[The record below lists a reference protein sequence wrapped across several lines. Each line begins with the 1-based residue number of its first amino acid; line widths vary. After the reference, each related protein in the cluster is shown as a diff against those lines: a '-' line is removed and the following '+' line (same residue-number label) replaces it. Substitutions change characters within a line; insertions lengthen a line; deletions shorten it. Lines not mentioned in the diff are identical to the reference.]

1 MGNKQRILM
10 FAILNLKSNLL
21 PLLRNSEIFD
31 LRTKLQNF
39 PKFQYILTEHE
50 CDRRQLEWIFEPQYF
65 VSHKKKLV
73 ELNTGHLV
81 IEI

>member
-1 MGNKQRILM
+1 M

-39 PKFQYILTEHE
+39 PKFQYILTEHDIQPTTSYNFTTISENLTECE
-50 CDRRQLEWIFEPQYF
+50 CD
-65 VSHKKKLV
+65 H
-73 ELNTGHLV
+73 
-81 IEI
+81 

>member
-1 MGNKQRILM
+1 M

-21 PLLRNSEIFD
+21 PLLSQFGDIR
-31 LRTKLQNF
+31 LTYKVTKF
-39 PKFQYILTEHE
+39 SKFQYILTEHE